1 MSHLAPDRLAALAD
15 EPATAD
21 EAVHLDGCPACRAEI
36 SAYAALLV
44 LARREGTSDPDA
56 AGAPAGPPLTSWEGI
71 AAGLRREGLLASP
84 AAPAFSP
91 PAAAPTAPAAAP
103 RRPRWWRQ
111 AAAAAVLVVGGTA
124 IGRATATTP
133 LPGLP
138 PVTAGS
144 ETARGDAG
152 VREASDASFASNAAF
167 GSPQEAMDVLTR
179 AQRDYQRA
187 AAWLAAH
194 DTTGMPREP
203 EVLRTRLAALDEVM
217 PHVRQALNAAPQDP
231 VLNDY
236 YLATYDA
243 RESTL
248 RQLGRA
254 LPVGEKLNGY

>member
-15 EPATAD
+15 VPATAD
-21 EAVHLDGCPACRAEI
+21 EAVHLDACPACRAEVG
-36 SAYAALLV
+36 AYAALLV
-44 LARREGTSDPDA
+44 LAQREGSSDPDS
-56 AGAPAGPPLTSWEGI
+56 AGAPVGPPLTSWESI

-84 AAPAFSP
+84 AAPAFI
-91 PAAAPTAPAAAP
+91 TAPAVAP
-103 RRPRWWRQ
+103 RPGRWWRQ
-111 AAAAAVLVVGGTA
+111 AAAAAALLVGGTA
-124 IGRATATTP
+124 IGRMTATTP

-138 PVTAGS
+138 PAVPGA
-144 ETARGDAG
+144 EVARAGDAS
-152 VREASDASFASNAAF
+152 VRGGSDALLASNAGF

-194 DTTGMPREP
+194 DTSGAPREP
-203 EVLRTRLAALDEVM
+203 EMLRTRLAALDEVM